1 MIPPAHIGHWWGY
14 LLYAI
19 PLVIVLAS
27 IVTTTL
33 RQRRGGGRDGGTD
46 SD

>member
-1 MIPPAHIGHWWGY
+1 MIWLAHVGHWWGY

-19 PLVIVLAS
+19 PLAIVLAS

-33 RQRRGGGRDGGTD
+33 RARRGGGRDRGTGPG
-46 SD
+46 